1 MALIQ
6 VMMMSGPVDR
16 GMSSFD
22 VARMNVELKDLIGA
36 RAQKSYQP
44 HYEQIVLRIK
54 KTGSPPMDLVI
65 VRGKRAYIS
74 KRDRAM
80 PQNPSPFAMTMRKQL
95 SNARLVSVQQI
106 GFDRILWLE
115 FEHGRGKVSLII
127 ELFRDGNVILVGEEG
142 RIIQPLTSAAYRSRI
157 LKRGEVYSPPP
168 ASMDPRTLG
177 HEELFNMFREADQ
190 DLEKT
195 LAGRANLGRSYAN
208 LVCRLADINPRSS
221 VRDLE
226 EGHKVLITDS
236 IKELIH
242 QANSQTEASV
252 WIESGNPEKR
262 SYSPFSHPPSED
274 AKREPFQTLSGAIDA
289 IYGDYDSGAFQR
301 RVNEKISE
309 EVGEPEGDKLS
320 RRAEQQKKGIEAF
333 TEEARLLQKSGSA
346 MLQSWAHLESIRS
359 QLKES
364 ISKDGWGSTVSTFKA
379 SKWVSKIDPSK
390 KTALVYLQNEHGL
403 PETEVEIQ
411 IDKTIHQS
419 SQVYF
424 ERAKILKSKSEG
436 AKKAFEET
444 QREQKKV
451 DKKMRKDKALG
462 RVATGNRTRKYW
474 FERHRWAIIGKGRIM
489 VGGRDSKGND
499 AIVKRHLTKGDLY
512 FHADLH
518 GAPSCALKKLD
529 RLHLAENSGKIS
541 EDLPQLIIAQTTE
554 DSPEDLYFLPDHE
567 KLEAAT
573 IAACWSRA
581 WGAGSA
587 AATAFHV
594 RPSQVSKATESGES
608 LGRGSFVVRGTRGWH
623 RGLTMR
629 MAIGLATVNGIPI
642 PIPGSV
648 EAVSE
653 VCLRWVEVLPGRV
666 KKEKIASLI
675 SKSTGLNHDEV
686 LSSLPP
692 GSCDLKDNGLLRL

>member
-1 MALIQ
+1 
-6 VMMMSGPVDR
+6 
-16 GMSSFD
+16 
-22 VARMNVELKDLIGA
+22 
-36 RAQKSYQP
+36 
-44 HYEQIVLRIK
+44 
-54 KTGSPPMDLVI
+54 
-65 VRGKRAYIS
+65 
-74 KRDRAM
+74 
-80 PQNPSPFAMTMRKQL
+80 
-95 SNARLVSVQQI
+95 
-106 GFDRILWLE
+106 
-115 FEHGRGKVSLII
+115 
-127 ELFRDGNVILVGEEG
+127 
-142 RIIQPLTSAAYRSRI
+142 
-157 LKRGEVYSPPP
+157 
-168 ASMDPRTLG
+168 
-177 HEELFNMFREADQ
+177 
-190 DLEKT
+190 
-195 LAGRANLGRSYAN
+195 
-208 LVCRLADINPRSS
+208 
-221 VRDLE
+221 
-226 EGHKVLITDS
+226 
-236 IKELIH
+236 
-242 QANSQTEASV
+242 
-252 WIESGNPEKR
+252 
-262 SYSPFSHPPSED
+262 
-274 AKREPFQTLSGAIDA
+274 
-289 IYGDYDSGAFQR
+289 
-301 RVNEKISE
+301 
-309 EVGEPEGDKLS
+309 
-320 RRAEQQKKGIEAF
+320 
-333 TEEARLLQKSGSA
+333 
-346 MLQSWAHLESIRS
+346 
-359 QLKES
+359 
-364 ISKDGWGSTVSTFKA
+364 
-379 SKWVSKIDPSK
+379 
-390 KTALVYLQNEHGL
+390 
-403 PETEVEIQ
+403 
-411 IDKTIHQS
+411 
-419 SQVYF
+419 
-424 ERAKILKSKSEG
+424 
-436 AKKAFEET
+436 
-444 QREQKKV
+444 
-451 DKKMRKDKALG
+451 
-462 RVATGNRTRKYW
+462 
-474 FERHRWAIIGKGRIM
+474 M

-529 RLHLAENSGKIS
+529 RLHLAENSGKFS